1 MPPRKA
7 LVLDLSEATG
17 LNTVPLDVK
26 TADGRVLHFLVPE
39 RTDHQ
44 RASMAAQ
51 MQRCTTDDEARELAA
66 DWLLACAVGP
76 VTRPD
81 ALGIVARDTALS
93 QVLTVLLSGRL
104 PDPKVM
110 DRLMAATLDRLVGD
124 LITTIATSTP
134 SSPRSSPVPVP
145 PST

>member
-1 MPPRKA
+1 MPPRKP

-17 LNTVPLDVK
+17 LNTVPLDVL
-26 TADGRVLHFLVPE
+26 TADGRRLHFLVPE

-51 MQRCTTDDEARELAA
+51 MQACTTDDQARELAA
-66 DWLLACAVGP
+66 DWLLACATDQHT
-76 VTRPD
+76 TRAD
-81 ALGIVARDTALS
+81 ALGIVARDTALA

-110 DRLMAATLDRLVGD
+110 DRLMSATLDRLTGD
-124 LITTIATSTP
+124 LITTIATTTP
-134 SSPRSSPVPVP
+134 
-145 PST
+145 